1 MATLHR
7 KLFRDLLQLRG
18 QVIAVALVVAC
29 GVASYVSM
37 RSTYISLLSTQ
48 QSYYSEYRFADA
60 FVQLKRAPEALAARL
75 RGIPGV
81 AVVQTR
87 VVMDVIIDVP
97 GLAEPAVGRLLSIP
111 GRRTPM
117 LNDLCLRRGRYVEPG
132 VDDEVIASEAFA
144 VANKLDVGSSLQAVM
159 NGRWKKL
166 RIVGI
171 AISPE
176 YIYEIRGGGSV
187 FPDNRRFGVLWMDR
201 DVLGSVFNM
210 EGGFNDVALATAP
223 GANLEDVIGRLDQLL
238 EPYGGLGAY
247 GREDQLSHSF
257 ISDEIAQNRISSNVV
272 PAIFL
277 GVAAFLV
284 HIVLSRLVKTQ
295 RMQIAI
301 IKAFGYS
308 NQDVGLHY
316 FELALISVLGGIAL
330 GTGVG
335 WYFGAKLTALYA
347 EFYRFPVLQFKIG
360 PMIVAQSALIT
371 LAGAG
376 LGALDA
382 VRTAVSLPPAEAMRP
397 EPPARYR
404 LGFFEKV
411 RIFRGLSP
419 AVRMIVRNLERRP
432 VRAALSVFAI
442 SCSVAILV
450 IDFGLFDSM
459 SRMIEIQFRSVQRED
474 VMVILNEPR
483 DDRARLELARLPGV
497 LLSEP
502 FRAVPA
508 RIRFE
513 HHNHRTLILGLS
525 EEHELR
531 RVLDKKLDNVAVP
544 QKGILL
550 TSKLADLLDVKPG
563 QVVTVEVL
571 EGKRPVRELVVAGLA
586 DEMLGLSAY
595 MQRDSLNQ
603 LMREGGTISGA
614 FLKVDGK
621 REAELYTLLKRTP
634 GVGAVVIRQA
644 ALDSFRDT
652 INRSLALTLT
662 TLIVFASIIA
672 IGMIYNAA
680 RIALAER
687 ANELASL
694 RILGFTRREIS
705 VLLLGEQAVLTL
717 LAIPLGYLLG
727 YAVCALLAQRLQT
740 ELYRLPLLI
749 KMATYAW
756 SFIIVAVSAFFSG
769 LLVQKKLN
777 RLDLVAVLKS
787 RE

>member
-7 KLFRDLLQLRG
+7 KLFRDLMQLRG

-60 FVQLKRAPEALAARL
+60 FAQLKRAPEALAARL
-75 RGIPGV
+75 GRIPGV
-81 AVVQTR
+81 AAVQTR

-159 NGRWKKL
+159 NGRWKRL

-210 EGGFNDVALATAP
+210 EGGFNDVTLATAP
-223 GANLEDVIGRLDQLL
+223 GAKLEDVIGRVDQLL

-272 PAIFL
+272 PAIFV

-316 FELALISVLGGIAL
+316 FELALISVLGGIVL
-330 GTGVG
+330 GTAVG

-360 PMIVAQSALIT
+360 PMIVAQAALIT
-371 LAGAG
+371 LAGAA

-397 EPPARYR
+397 EPPARYQ
-404 LGFFEKV
+404 LGFFEKIG
-411 RIFRGLSP
+411 IFRGLSP
-419 AVRMIVRNLERRP
+419 AVRMIVRNLGRRP
-432 VRAALSVFAI
+432 VRAALSVLAI

-497 LLSEP
+497 LLAEP

-508 RIRFE
+508 RLRFE
-513 HHNHRTLILGLS
+513 HHNHRTLILGLN

-531 RVLDKKLDNVAVP
+531 RVLDKKLENVAVP

-550 TSKLADLLDVKPG
+550 TSKLAELLDVKPG
-563 QVVTVEVL
+563 QVITVEVL

-595 MQRDSLNQ
+595 MQRDALNQ

-621 REAELYTLLKRTP
+621 REAELYALLKRTP

-644 ALDSFRDT
+644 ALDSFRET
-652 INRSLALTLT
+652 INRSLALSLT

-680 RIALAER
+680 RIALSER
-687 ANELASL
+687 TSELASL

-717 LAIPLGYLLG
+717 LAIPFGYLLG
-727 YAVCALLAQRLQT
+727 YAVCALLAQQLQT

-749 KMATYAW
+749 KAATYAW

-769 LLVQKKLN
+769 LLVQRKLN